1 MLRNSP
7 ELPQQEGGGEMESGP
22 RRGGFLALVLVF
34 GLLSCFP
41 WRLTRTDAR
50 QCGAVVATS
59 LPTPCP

>member
-1 MLRNSP
+1 
-7 ELPQQEGGGEMESGP
+7 MESGP